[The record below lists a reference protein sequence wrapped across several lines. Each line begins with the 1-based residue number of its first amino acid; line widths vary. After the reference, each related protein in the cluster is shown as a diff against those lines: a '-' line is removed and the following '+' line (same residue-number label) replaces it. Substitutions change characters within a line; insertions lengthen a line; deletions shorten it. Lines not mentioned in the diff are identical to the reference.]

1 MWVKFSINIRK
12 MKKYISI
19 ITTWIEKR
27 GGFPSYSLL
36 LLLVMFT
43 AYKIQVGRLGIY
55 YDDWEGIFLYKQGF
69 SAQQIWE
76 YFLVD
81 RPFSSLV
88 HILFNPILGA
98 STIGWHLLGLLL
110 NWGAILLLVK
120 TILYLWP
127 TRIMEAGWIGILMS
141 VYPAMQRQ
149 FVVHT
154 SAPHYVSMFLFCLSL
169 YLMLKATEEGRYRY
183 VFLFFS
189 VLFAGFQV
197 LIIEYFTALEL
208 IRPFVLFLAFK
219 RQQKTNGQAIRSA
232 LGLYLPYLL
241 IFAGFVYYKFKVI
254 PSIQINEKGLKH
266 QIELFTSLKADRVT
280 TVFLYLQLAVQ
291 DMLHAVFFAWTIPIN
306 LQEIN
311 LQSKLYW
318 GTWITGL
325 ALAIISVFVV
335 KGWQQ
340 KSESKAQ
347 DSIEFKLII
356 LLVLTAM
363 ILGGL
368 PAWIINRQAIVGIW
382 SDRFLFGQMFGAVPL
397 FVLLIIGLTGQE
409 RRKAQNIVFAILLA
423 GAISQQ
429 IRLGNK
435 YAFTWNLERSYFWQ
449 LKWRVPSLDENTF
462 ILSPYTPFDRNS
474 AYQIAYAV
482 NVMYAP
488 PDGEEQVPV
497 WWFDGPSSLLSRST
511 GQYSPGE
518 VNVDFRSLKFRSEL
532 KRAVPVMFRDGRGCL
547 VVLDPIYED
556 APIVNPAERQLFPL
570 YNTGLIKPTEDK
582 PMPTDVFGT
591 EPAHEWCYFFQK
603 ADLARSFGQWDE
615 VTRLWKEVKQHGYQA
630 RYGPEYLPFIEAFA
644 QRGDWDTAAQITMLS
659 YKTTQENM
667 SPLLCKTWKRILQ
680 STPDASNKQS
690 VSETVFANITCEP

>member
-1 MWVKFSINIRK
+1 

-27 GGFPSYSLL
+27 GGFPAYSLL

-88 HILFNPILGA
+88 HILFNPIFGA

-120 TILYLWP
+120 MILYLWP
-127 TRIMEAGWIGILMS
+127 SRTMEAGWIGLLMG

-169 YLMLKATEEGRYRY
+169 YLMVKATEEGRYRY
-183 VFLFFS
+183 VFLTFS
-189 VLFAGFQV
+189 VLLAGLQV

-208 IRPFVLFLAFK
+208 IRPFVLFLVFK
-219 RQQKTNGQAIRSA
+219 KQQKKNIQAIRSA
-232 LGLYLPYLL
+232 LVLYLPYLL
-241 IFAGFVYYKFKVI
+241 IFAGFVYYKFNVI

-266 QIELFTSLKADRVT
+266 QIELFTLLKTDPVT
-280 TVFLYLQLAVQ
+280 TVFHYLQLAVQ
-291 DMLHAVFFAWTIPIN
+291 DMLHAVFFTWTIPID
-306 LQEIN
+306 LQDIN

-318 GTWITGL
+318 GTWIAGF
-325 ALAIISVFVV
+325 ALAIISVFVL

-340 KSESKAQ
+340 KTESKAQ
-347 DSIEFKLII
+347 DNMDIKLTI
-356 LLVLTAM
+356 LLALTAM

-397 FVLLIIGLTGQE
+397 IVLIIIGLTGQE
-409 RRKAQNIVFAILLA
+409 RRRAQSIVFAILLA

-449 LKWRVPSLDENTF
+449 LKWRVPSLEEDAF

-488 PDGEEQVPV
+488 ANGKEQVPV
-497 WWFDGPSSLLSRST
+497 WWFDGPSTVMNKST
-511 GQYSPGE
+511 GQYVPGE

-547 VVLDPIYED
+547 VVLDPIYES

-570 YNTGLIKPTEDK
+570 YNTGLIKLTEDK
-582 PMPTDVFGT
+582 PMPTDVFGA
-591 EPAHEWCYFFQK
+591 EPAHEWCYYFQK

-615 VTRLWKEVKQHGYQA
+615 VIDLWKEITQYGYQA

-644 QRGDWDTAAQITMLS
+644 QQVDWDTAAQITLQAQ
-659 YKTTQENM
+659 KTTKDME
-667 SPLLCKTWKRILQ
+667 PLLCLNWERIQ
-680 STPDASNKQS
+680 QNTPDTPEKESAEELIKTTLVCQ
-690 VSETVFANITCEP
+690 P